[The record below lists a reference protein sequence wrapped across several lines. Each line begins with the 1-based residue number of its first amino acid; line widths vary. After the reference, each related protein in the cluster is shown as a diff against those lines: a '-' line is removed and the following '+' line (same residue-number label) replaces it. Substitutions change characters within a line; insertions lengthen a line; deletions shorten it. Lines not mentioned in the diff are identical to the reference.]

1 MKHRLRLFDSALGK
15 FIGSF
20 PAWVKGPMLFLSYL
34 GQPIITIGLSSLV
47 IGVGYGKGSSTL
59 AMAGIVALGT
69 IILGS
74 LLKLILRRD
83 RPLTEYVEHM
93 FLDTFSFP
101 SGHAAGTVP
110 TFGLI
115 AYLLWTLHQPWSLF
129 LIALIALV
137 TFFIG
142 VSRVYLGAHYASD
155 VVGGW
160 LVGISG
166 LLVIIFIVQPTL

>member
-1 MKHRLRLFDSALGK
+1 MKHRLHVFDSTVGK
-15 FIGSF
+15 FISSL
-20 PAWVKGPMLFLSYL
+20 PAWVHGPMLLLTYL
-34 GQPIITIGLSSLV
+34 GQPIITIGLSTLV
-47 IGVGYGKGSSTL
+47 IGLGYGRDSPTL
-59 AMAGIVALGT
+59 TMAGIVALGT

-74 LLKLILRRD
+74 LLKLLLRRD

-115 AYLLWTLHQPWSLF
+115 AYLVWTLQQPWSLPLVIIIAIATF
-129 LIALIALV
+129 L
-137 TFFIG
+137 IG

-160 LVGISG
+160 FVGIAG
-166 LLVIIFIVQPTL
+166 LLVIIFVVQPAL

>member
-1 MKHRLRLFDSALGK
+1 MKHRLHVFDSSVGK
-15 FIGSF
+15 FISSL
-20 PAWVKGPMLFLSYL
+20 PEWVHGPMLLLTYL
-34 GQPIITIGLSSLV
+34 GQPIITIGISSLV
-47 IGVGYGKGSSTL
+47 IGLGYGRNSPTL
-59 AMAGIVALGT
+59 TMAGVVALGT

-110 TFGLI
+110 TFGLV
-115 AYLLWTLHQPWSLF
+115 AYLIWTLNQPWSIPAVIVIAIVTL
-129 LIALIALV
+129 LIGI
-137 TFFIG
+137 
-142 VSRVYLGAHYASD
+142 SRIYLGAHYASD

-160 LVGISG
+160 LVGIAG
-166 LLVIIFIVQPTL
+166 LLVIVCIVQPTL